1 MSTRRLQAEERR
13 AAIIAAIRPLIAS
26 KGLSGTTTKEM
37 AAAAGV
43 SEALIFKHFPTKQ
56 ALYEAIVHSGAAGE
70 PELERLLDMTPSTAT
85 LVHIISLLVRH
96 FAVEVPLNVK
106 GKQSEHRFALTDLL
120 QDGQLARLRYD
131 WIAHNVQ
138 PLFAACVQAAE
149 VAGDLVAS
157 PIPAENRLWFA
168 EHLGSMFASL
178 HMDGRPAVSY
188 AGASGDLA
196 GQLTWFL
203 LRGIGITDR
212 VIDLHCRVAAEKTT
226 KRGSGHEHPGKDRRR
241 ESG

>member
-1 MSTRRLQAEERR
+1 MSTRRLQAKDRR

-26 KGLSGTTTKEM
+26 KGLSGTTTKQM

-56 ALYEAIVHSGAAGE
+56 ALYDAIVHSGAAGE
-70 PELERLLDMTPSTAT
+70 PELERLLDMAPSTAT
-85 LVHIISLLVRH
+85 LVHMISLLVRH

-106 GKQSEHRFALTDLL
+106 GKQAEHRFALTDLL

-138 PLFAACVQAAE
+138 PLFAACVNAAE

-168 EHLGSMFASL
+168 EHLGSMFATL
-178 HMDGRPAVSY
+178 HMGERPAAPY

-203 LRGIGITDR
+203 LRGIGIADR